1 MLNVERIEE
10 WRKQDVLD
18 SEGEKIGKLDEVYY
32 DTGGDGEAIFLSV
45 KSGLLGR
52 HTALVP
58 LTDASVGR
66 DYIRVGYTREQ
77 IEQADSRDP
86 EGEISR
92 ESVASA
98 SAAFGL
104 ELPEGLEV
112 ESASLINER
121 RARAEEARQ
130 RAEELEAQAR
140 ERADEHAN
148 AEHEA
153 DEAAAKAREAEDEKR
168 QARSAAEEA
177 RAAADLAERPDPQ
190 APR

>member
-10 WRKQDVLD
+10 WRGQDVLD
-18 SEGEKIGKLDEVYY
+18 SAGEKIGKVDEVYY
-32 DTGGDGEAIFLSV
+32 EATEGEAMLLSV

-66 DYIRVGYTREQ
+66 DYIRVAFTREQ
-77 IEQADSRDP
+77 VEQAERGPDGEVSRKEVQD
-86 EGEISR
+86 
-92 ESVASA
+92 V

-104 ELPEGLEV
+104 ELSEGLEV

-121 RARAEEARQ
+121 RAQAQEARE

-140 ERADEHAN
+140 QKDEEHAA
-148 AEHEA
+148 AEQQAQDATATARVAEEDK
-153 DEAAAKAREAEDEKR
+153 DE
-168 QARSAAEEA
+168 ARSAAEEA
-177 RAAADLAERPDPQ
+177 RAAADRAERPAAEP
-190 APR
+190 PR